1 MRGSAAPDD
10 MNQAHR
16 TQVWLAVSDDAEARV
31 TGQYFYHL
39 KQRAPDPTT
48 HDPARQDALVAAC
61 RRLTG
66 IALPAT

>member
-1 MRGSAAPDD
+1 

-39 KQRAPDPTT
+39 EQRAPDPRTR
-48 HDPARQDALVAAC
+48 DAARQDGLVTA
-61 RRLTG
+61 RERLTG

>member
-1 MRGSAAPDD
+1 

-39 KQRAPDPTT
+39 KPRAPDPRTR
-48 HDPARQDALVAAC
+48 DAARQDGLLAAC
-61 RRLTG
+61 EHLTG
-66 IALPAT
+66 IALRAI